1 MKEKMAMAYFN
12 VPVDPEALGIPH
24 YRDIINNPMD
34 LGTVKGKLEGG
45 FYCGV
50 ETLAND
56 IFLVFDNV
64 STLDSSCSPP
74 PAGSQDT
81 THQHQ

>member
-50 ETLAND
+50 ESLAND
-56 IFLVFDNV
+56 ICLVFDNV
-64 STLDSSCSPP
+64 STLDPCCSPP

-81 THQHQ
+81 MI